1 MQSEQRKSAESSA
14 ESRGRQEESHEGSGL
29 GTGTGETRQGVRHII
44 AARDEVRPLAADQ
57 QGRWSLPGANGIRGR
72 LGVSG
77 WRIDDA
83 APGTLDSA
91 LCTLNSVLYAES
103 HSGRADRPR
112 SAGGWEECHEVSG
125 SGSGSGETMQSGQE
139 KSTGSS
145 AGSSTESSAGS
156 RGDRKRRGPA
166 GTLVPT

>member
-1 MQSEQRKSAESSA
+1 MR
-14 ESRGRQEESHEGSGL
+14 RQEEPRTSRDAGPYLAREGYSRAG
-29 GTGTGETRQGVRHII
+29 G
-44 AARDEVRPLAADQ
+44 
-57 QGRWSLPGANGIRGR
+57 
-72 LGVSG
+72 G
-77 WRIDDA
+77 WRFDDA

-125 SGSGSGETMQSGQE
+125 SGSGPGETMQSGQE

-166 GTLVPT
+166 GTPVPTWRHGGRGLAVSGWRCASCPRALVPSCPRTLHPPASPPLLLESC